1 MSRARTALVT
11 VAGPA
16 RQLGRPAV
24 VRVARTLLRPLLFLA
39 GLRLGSALV
48 GQWLTAAVAGPLV
61 LGWVLA
67 RWAAVER
74 RLDAHTRP
82 TPTPVVVGPRGPG
95 QDGAGEHVA
104 FARALV
110 AVSARYLAHCQHQAD
125 AQATSREGWR

>member
-1 MSRARTALVT
+1 MSRARTALAT

-16 RQLGRPAV
+16 RQLGRLAG
-24 VRVARTLLRPLLFLA
+24 VRVARMLLGPVLFLA

-48 GQWLTAAVAGPLV
+48 GQWLTAVVAGPLV

-67 RWAAVER
+67 RWAALER

-82 TPTPVVVGPRGPG
+82 TSSPVVVGPRGPG

-110 AVSARYLAHCQHQAD
+110 AVSARYLAHCQDQAD
-125 AQATSREGWR
+125 TRTGMEGRR